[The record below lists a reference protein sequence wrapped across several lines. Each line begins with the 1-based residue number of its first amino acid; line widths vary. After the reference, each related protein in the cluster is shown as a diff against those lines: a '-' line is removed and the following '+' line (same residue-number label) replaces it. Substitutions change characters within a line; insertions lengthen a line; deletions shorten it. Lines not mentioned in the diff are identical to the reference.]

1 MDKLVIV
8 IPAYFEEE
16 VLDSTISTL
25 TQILEQLS
33 EEKKISGGSTLLI
46 VNDGSTDQTW
56 PIIEK
61 YHKSNHFVSGINLS
75 RNYGHQNALWA
86 GMTAASVDAD
96 IVVTIDADLQD
107 DPNSIIE
114 MVDAYHAGYD
124 VVYGVRNDRESDTVF
139 KRSSANLF
147 YKLMNKL
154 GVDMV

>member
-61 YHKSNHFVSGINLS
+61 YHKSNHFV
-75 RNYGHQNALWA
+75 
-86 GMTAASVDAD
+86 
-96 IVVTIDADLQD
+96 
-107 DPNSIIE
+107 
-114 MVDAYHAGYD
+114 
-124 VVYGVRNDRESDTVF
+124 
-139 KRSSANLF
+139 
-147 YKLMNKL
+147 
-154 GVDMV
+154 